1 MDLYSI
7 IDEYLAKGEGGA
19 LATIVK
25 KLGAA
30 PREEG
35 AKMFIGSDGKF
46 YGTVGGGCIEAE
58 VWQEAR
64 KVIKAGKA
72 KLLHYTMDGRQLEDE
87 GMICGGNV
95 DIFVE
100 PVKEKYRGLYRA
112 IPELERLS
120 ASALLVT
127 RFSDEGFSKSLIK
140 EDGTVAGD
148 PVDEEIGA
156 HFQEHIAA
164 KKPTVIG
171 GDTIVEP
178 VQTCPFLYIFGAGHV
193 SQYVSRVAAMVDFN
207 VTVIDDRAEFA
218 NQERFPEAERVLAE
232 DFAQVFD
239 QLGFHGTEYVVI
251 LTRGHKHDALVLE
264 QVMKKPTRYVGM
276 IGSKRKTKMVM
287 DYMRQKGFDEEL
299 LGSVYAPIGIDINS
313 ETPQEIA
320 VSIVGELI
328 KVRRGRS

>member
-7 IDEYLAKGEGGA
+7 IDDYLEKSSGGA

-35 AKMFIGSDGKF
+35 AKMFVGKDGKF

-64 KVIKAGKA
+64 KVIKTGVA

-100 PVKEKYRGLYRA
+100 PVAEKYKALYKA
-112 IPELERLS
+112 IPDLERHD
-120 ASALLVT
+120 AGALLIT
-127 RFSDEGFSKSLIK
+127 RFSEEGFSKSLIK
-140 EDGTVAGD
+140 EDGTAFGD
-148 PVDEEIGA
+148 PVGEEIRA
-156 HFQEHIAA
+156 DFQRYAREKRPI
-164 KKPTVIG
+164 VL
-171 GDTIVEP
+171 GDAIIEP
-178 VQTCPFLYIFGAGHV
+178 LQTSPVLYIFGAGHV
-193 SQYVSRVAAMVDFN
+193 SQFVSRVATMVDFN
-207 VTVIDDRAEFA
+207 VTVIDDREEFA
-218 NQERFPEAERVLAE
+218 NRERFPEAERVIVD
-232 DFAQVFD
+232 DFTHVFD
-239 QLGFHGTEYVVI
+239 QLSFHGNEYVVI

-264 QVMKKPTRYVGM
+264 QVMKRPTGYVGM
-276 IGSKRKTKMVM
+276 IGSKRKTRMVM
-287 DYMRQKGFDEEL
+287 DYMRQQGFHDKMLE
-299 LGSVYAPIGIDINS
+299 SVHAPIGIAINS

-320 VSIVGELI
+320 VSITAELI
-328 KVRRGRS
+328 KVRRGQA

>member
-7 IDEYLAKGEGGA
+7 IDEYLAKGDEGA

-35 AKMFIGSDGKF
+35 AKMFVGSDGKF

-64 KVIKAGKA
+64 KVMKAGKA

-100 PVKEKYRGLYRA
+100 PVKEKYRALYRA
-112 IPELERLS
+112 IPELERVS
-120 ASALLVT
+120 TGALLVT
-127 RFSDEGFSKSLIK
+127 RFSDEEFSKSLIRG
-140 EDGTVAGD
+140 DGTVAGD

-156 HFQEHIAA
+156 HFQEYIAA
-164 KKPTVIG
+164 KKPSVIG
-171 GDTIVEP
+171 NTIIEP
-178 VQTCPFLYIFGAGHV
+178 VQTSPILYIFGAGHV
-193 SQYVSRVAAMVDFN
+193 SHFVSRIAAMADFD

-218 NQERFPEAERVLAE
+218 NQERFPEATRVLAE
-232 DFAQVFD
+232 DFAQVLD
-239 QLGFHGTEYVVI
+239 QLSFHGNEYVVI

-264 QVMKKPTRYVGM
+264 QVMTRPTRYVGM

-287 DYMRQKGFDEEL
+287 DYMRQKGFDEKL
-299 LGSVYAPIGIDINS
+299 LGTVYAPIGIEINS

-320 VSIVGELI
+320 VSIVAELI

>member
-7 IDEYLAKGEGGA
+7 VDDYLEKGSGGA

-35 AKMFIGSDGKF
+35 AKMFVGSDGKF

-64 KVIKAGKA
+64 KVIKTGAA

-100 PVKEKYRGLYRA
+100 PVTEKYRSLYRT
-112 IPELERLS
+112 IPDLERQGTG
-120 ASALLVT
+120 ALLVT
-127 RFSDEGFSKSLIK
+127 RFSDKGFSKSLVK
-140 EDGTVAGD
+140 EDGTVTGD
-148 PVDEEIGA
+148 PVGEEIGA
-156 HFQEHIAA
+156 DFQRHVCE
-164 KKPTVIG
+164 KRPTVLG
-171 GDTIVEP
+171 NTIIEP
-178 VQTCPFLYIFGAGHV
+178 LQTSPVLYIFGAGHV
-193 SQYVSRVAAMVDFN
+193 SQYVSRVATMVDFN
-207 VTVIDDRAEFA
+207 VTVIDDREEFA
-218 NQERFPEAERVLAE
+218 NRERFPEAERVIVD
-232 DFAQVFD
+232 DFTHVLD
-239 QLGFHGTEYVVI
+239 QLSFHGNEYVVI

-264 QVMKKPTRYVGM
+264 QVMKRPSRYVGM
-276 IGSKRKTKMVM
+276 IGSKRKTRMVM
-287 DYMRQKGFDEEL
+287 DYMRQQGFDDKALE
-299 LGSVYAPIGIDINS
+299 SVYAPIGIAINS

-320 VSIVGELI
+320 ISIAAELI
-328 KVRRGRS
+328 KVRRGQA

>member
-7 IDEYLAKGEGGA
+7 IDDYLEKGSGGA

-35 AKMFIGSDGKF
+35 AKMLVGGDGKF

-64 KVIKAGKA
+64 KVIKTGMA

-100 PVKEKYRGLYRA
+100 PVAEKYRALYRA
-112 IPELERLS
+112 IPELERQGT
-120 ASALLVT
+120 SALLVT

-140 EDGTVAGD
+140 EDGIIAGD
-148 PVDEEIGA
+148 PIDEEIGA
-156 HFQEHIAA
+156 DLQRYISE
-164 KKPTVIG
+164 KKPAVIG
-171 GDTIVEP
+171 NTIVEP
-178 VQTCPFLYIFGAGHV
+178 LQISPVVYIFGAGHV
-193 SQYVSRVAAMVDFN
+193 SQYVSRIAAMVDFN
-207 VTVIDDRAEFA
+207 VTVIDDREEFA
-218 NQERFPEAERVLAE
+218 NRERFPEAERVIVD
-232 DFAQVFD
+232 DFTHVFE
-239 QLGFHGTEYVVI
+239 QLSFHGNEYVVI

-264 QVMKKPTRYVGM
+264 QVMKRPSRYVGM
-276 IGSKRKTKMVM
+276 IGSKRKTRMVM
-287 DYMRQKGFDEEL
+287 DYMRQQGFDDKTLE
-299 LGSVYAPIGIDINS
+299 SVYAPIGVAINS

-320 VSIVGELI
+320 VSIAAELI
-328 KVRRGRS
+328 KVRRK